1 MGISN
6 RADLTRT
13 VGAFAI
19 AAMSSIALTIGFA
32 VFGYLLGSVS
42 TAVVICRALGLPDP
56 RGEGSGNPGATN
68 VLRIGG
74 RLPAALTLVGDFLKG
89 TLPVLITRAITDDM
103 AAIAAVGLAA
113 FAGHL
118 YPIFFGF
125 RGGKGVAT
133 GLGVLLGWSWMALVL
148 TGGSWLLVAMLT
160 RLSSF
165 SALMAFLL
173 APSFLWWTTQSV
185 ALVGTMAIMTL
196 MLYWRHRSN
205 IANLVTGKEKKI
217 GL

>member
-1 MGISN
+1 
-6 RADLTRT
+6 
-13 VGAFAI
+13 
-19 AAMSSIALTIGFA
+19 MSSLALTIGLA
-32 VFGYLLGSVS
+32 VFGYLLGSLS
-42 TAVVICRALGLPDP
+42 IAVVICRTLGLPDP

-68 VLRIGG
+68 VLRIAG

-89 TLPVLITRAITDDM
+89 TLPVLIARALTEDM
-103 AAIAAVGLAA
+103 AAIALVGLAA

-118 YPIFFGF
+118 YPVFFGF

-133 GLGVLLGWSWMALVL
+133 ALGVLLGWSWMAAAL
-148 TGGSWLLVAMLT
+148 TGGSWLLVALLT

-173 APSFLWWTTQSV
+173 APSFLWWTTRSGLLL
-185 ALVGTMAIMTL
+185 ATMAFMTL
-196 MLYWRHRSN
+196 VLYWRHRSN
-205 IANLVTGKEKKI
+205 IASLLAGKEKKI

>member
-1 MGISN
+1 MTLG
-6 RADLTRT
+6 L
-13 VGAFAI
+13 
-19 AAMSSIALTIGFA
+19 A

-42 TAVVICRALGLPDP
+42 TAVVICRTLGLADP

-89 TLPVLITRAITDDM
+89 AVPVLIARALTEDM
-103 AAIAAVGLAA
+103 AAIALAGLAA

-133 GLGVLLGWSWMALVL
+133 GLGVLLGWSWIAAAL
-148 TGGSWLLVAMLT
+148 TAGSWLVVATLT
-160 RLSSF
+160 RVSSF

-173 APSFLWWTTQSV
+173 APSFLWWTTGSG
-185 ALVGTMAIMTL
+185 ALVAIMALMTL
-196 MLYWRHRSN
+196 VLYWRHRGN
-205 IANLVTGKEKKI
+205 IASLLAGREKKI
-217 GL
+217 GR

>member
-1 MGISN
+1 
-6 RADLTRT
+6 
-13 VGAFAI
+13 
-19 AAMSSIALTIGFA
+19 MSSIALTIGFA

-42 TAVVICRALGLPDP
+42 TAVVVCRALRLPDP

-89 TLPVLITRAITDDM
+89 TLPVLIARAVTDDM
-103 AAIAAVGLAA
+103 AAIAVVGLAA

-118 YPIFFGF
+118 YPLFFGF

-133 GLGVLLGWSWMALVL
+133 GLGVLLGWSWMAAAL

-173 APSFLWWTTQSV
+173 APSFLWWTTHSAV
-185 ALVGTMAIMTL
+185 LAGTMAIMTL
-196 MLYWRHRSN
+196 VLYWRHRSN
-205 IANLVTGKEKKI
+205 IANLVAGKEKKI

>member
-1 MGISN
+1 M
-6 RADLTRT
+6 
-13 VGAFAI
+13 
-19 AAMSSIALTIGFA
+19 TIGLG
-32 VFGYLLGSVS
+32 VLSYLLGSVS
-42 TAVVICRALGLPDP
+42 TAVVICRALGLADP

-68 VLRIGG
+68 VLRIAG

-89 TLPVLITRAITDDM
+89 ALPVLIARALTEDM
-103 AAIAAVGLAA
+103 AAIALVGLAA

-133 GLGVLLGWSWMALVL
+133 GLGVLLGWSWMAAAL
-148 TGGSWLLVAMLT
+148 TAGSWLLVAVLT

-173 APSFLWWTTQSV
+173 APSFLWWTTRSGTLM
-185 ALVGTMAIMTL
+185 ATMAFMTL
-196 MLYWRHRSN
+196 VLYWRHRSN
-205 IANLVTGKEKKI
+205 IASLLAGKEKKI
-217 GL
+217 GS

>member
-1 MGISN
+1 
-6 RADLTRT
+6 
-13 VGAFAI
+13 
-19 AAMSSIALTIGFA
+19 MSSVALTIGFA

-42 TAVVICRALGLPDP
+42 SAVVICRALGLPDP

-74 RLPAALTLVGDFLKG
+74 RVPAALTLVGDFLKG
-89 TLPVLITRAITDDM
+89 TFPVLITRAVTDDM
-103 AAIAAVGLAA
+103 VTIALVGLAA
-113 FAGHL
+113 FVGHL

-133 GLGVLLGWSWMALVL
+133 GLGVLLGWSWMTVIL
-148 TGGSWLLVAMLT
+148 TGGSWLLVATFT

-173 APSFLWWTTQSV
+173 APSFLWWTTHSAV
-185 ALVGTMAIMTL
+185 LVGTMAIMAL

-205 IANLVTGKEKKI
+205 IANLVAGKEKKI

>member
-1 MGISN
+1 
-6 RADLTRT
+6 
-13 VGAFAI
+13 
-19 AAMSSIALTIGFA
+19 MSSVALTIGFA
-32 VFGYLLGSVS
+32 VFGYLFGSVS

-74 RLPAALTLVGDFLKG
+74 RVPAALTLVGDFLKG
-89 TLPVLITRAITDDM
+89 TLPVLITRAVTDDM
-103 AAIAAVGLAA
+103 AAIALVGWSA

-133 GLGVLLGWSWMALVL
+133 GLGVLLGWSWLAVVL
-148 TGGSWLLVAMLT
+148 TGGSWLLMAMLT

-165 SALMAFLL
+165 SALLAFLL
-173 APSFLWWTTQSV
+173 APSFLWWTTHSV
-185 ALVGTMAIMTL
+185 VLVGTMAIMTL

-205 IANLVTGKEKKI
+205 IANLVAGKEKKI
-217 GL
+217 EL

>member
-1 MGISN
+1 
-6 RADLTRT
+6 
-13 VGAFAI
+13 
-19 AAMSSIALTIGFA
+19 MSSIALTIGFA
-32 VFGYLLGSVS
+32 VLGYLLGSVS

-74 RLPAALTLVGDFLKG
+74 RLPAALTLAGDFLKG

-148 TGGSWLLVAMLT
+148 TGGSWLLVALLT

-173 APSFLWWTTQSV
+173 APSFLWWTTHSV
-185 ALVGTMAIMTL
+185 VLVGTMAIMTL